1 MSYSEFMVVG
11 IDQGV
16 SCCNE
21 CGALVPNDRIGRH
34 SDWHE
39 TLIRMLAGQ
48 ESVR

>member
-34 SDWHE
+34 SDYHDH
-39 TLIRMLAGQ
+39 LVRLLARLGAQ
-48 ESVR
+48 Q